1 MFEWN
6 KNAKKKEDNF
16 RKTFSFMRGY
26 WWQNNL
32 HIWGLGY
39 CIFHNQL
46 PLFWSSLQGIGEN
59 ILVKTKIKQREEK
72 EWKESLFKF
81 LSWQLLVSSLT
92 ISIQSSELDWENHIV
107 ALFVGILFR
116 GSNSSRDHEWFEL
129 LVNLFSRFLWFLTSI
144 SRLIKTCSSTV
155 QNGRKEKTENYWTIY
170 LIESIEYR
178 VWKN

>member
-1 MFEWN
+1 MTKWFTYLGFRVLYFSQSITVVLKLTSRNWWKHFGKN
-6 KNAKKKEDNF
+6 KN
-16 RKTFSFMRGY
+16 
-26 WWQNNL
+26 
-32 HIWGLGY
+32 H
-39 CIFHNQL
+39 
-46 PLFWSSLQGIGEN
+46 
-59 ILVKTKIKQREEK
+59 KQREEK

-107 ALFVGILFR
+107 ALFVGILFW

-129 LVNLFSRFLWFLTSI
+129 LVNLFSRFFLTSI
-144 SRLIKTCSSTV
+144 SRLTKTCSSTA
-155 QNGRKEKTENYWTIY
+155 QNGRKEKTEKYWTIY